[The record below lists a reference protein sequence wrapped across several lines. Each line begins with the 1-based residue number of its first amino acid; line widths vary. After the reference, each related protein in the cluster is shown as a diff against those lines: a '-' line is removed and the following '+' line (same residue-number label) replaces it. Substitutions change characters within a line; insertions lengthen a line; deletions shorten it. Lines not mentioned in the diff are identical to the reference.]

1 MKKSRGKELPVD
13 TVVVEEEDTCQLPSG
28 REVSEVDS
36 GAVRGGRKDE
46 VRAEGGI
53 ERGEKREVRWR
64 FLVPVITMHLGSR
77 RSPPFPVDTWHSESA
92 RARQKQIRSQAACR
106 RLKNVESLD

>member
-1 MKKSRGKELPVD
+1 M
-13 TVVVEEEDTCQLPSG
+13 VVEEEDTCQLPSG

-36 GAVRGGRKDE
+36 GAVRGGREDE

-64 FLVPVITMHLGSR
+64 FLVPVIAVHLGRR
-77 RSPPFPVDTWHSESA
+77 RSPPFPVDTWHPQRA
-92 RARQKQIRSQAACR
+92 RARNEYKVGC
-106 RLKNVESLD
+106 LDF